1 MKNKKL
7 FIHFLAN
14 ITLTPKT
21 PPIILCLLATL
32 PVGFDR
38 PYTQSTRKS
47 LSFLWVSL
55 RAPSAAEREGD
66 TFGCADLL
74 GISLSTFSRF
84 ATII

>member
-1 MKNKKL
+1 
-7 FIHFLAN
+7 
-14 ITLTPKT
+14 
-21 PPIILCLLATL
+21 LCLLATL
-32 PVGFDR
+32 PVDFDR
-38 PYTQSTRKS
+38 SDTQSTRKR
-47 LSFLWVSL
+47 LSFLWASL